1 MTLFDEQTADDQ
13 GDRIR
18 HSDAPREHA
27 YQRRTKQEQGEL
39 TRKLLRRCR
48 EHVCGTSGK
57 ILGEG
62 HQTATPGQ
70 GA

>member
-1 MTLFDEQTADDQ
+1 MTLLDEQSADDQ
-13 GDRIR
+13 SNCIR
-18 HSDAPREHA
+18 HADAPREHA
-27 YQRRTKQEQGEL
+27 HQRRTKHEQGEL

-48 EHVCGTSGK
+48 EHGCGTSAK

-62 HQTATPGQ
+62 HQTPTPGQ